1 MSKGFFPLVE
11 MPILAFPLTELFL
24 EIVIVAFEIITTFGA
39 IIPLVME
46 T

>member
-1 MSKGFFPLVE
+1 MNKGSFPLVE
-11 MPILAFPLTELFL
+11 MLVLAFPLTESFI
-24 EIVIVAFEIITTFGA
+24 EIVIVAFEVITTLGA